1 MDTIKLGSG
10 RKREDFQ
17 YAKQIQKHL
26 NSIVEE
32 GDKKMTTVNS
42 KAEADSWPH
51 QCRYYKPCEELVQN
65 PSHNYGHFKR
75 VHPWTDE
82 ERDFLIK
89 LFEKCP
95 TSKNVYILSV
105 LYGRSENELKS
116 FFKTQ
121 VARIPKWG
129 KKTDE
134 IASIHEMLQQ
144 DIKRLRSEN
153 KIKVEEIST
162 EVPVQ
167 LELDPIPSKVEEIQS
182 QNYLIPPDKTGS
194 PTFYKNLVDALFE
207 KHKTWVEREDH
218 LKNRVIELD
227 NTIIELRN
235 KIAELTAELEEPVED
250 MQVEEIT
257 EYNEQINQ
265 IYQGF

>member
-1 MDTIKLGSG
+1 MDNIKLGSG

-26 NSIVEE
+26 NSIVKE
-32 GDKKMTTVNS
+32 GEKKMTTINS

-51 QCRYYKPCEELVQN
+51 QCRYYKSCEELVQN

-153 KIKVEEIST
+153 KTKVVEIST
-162 EVPVQ
+162 EVPMQ
-167 LELDPIPSKVEEIQS
+167 LTLDPIPSKVEEIQS
-182 QNYLIPPDKTGS
+182 QNYLTPPDKTGS

-207 KHKTWVEREDH
+207 KHKTWVERENH
-218 LKNRVIELD
+218 LKNRIIELE
-227 NTIIELRN
+227 NTITELRN
-235 KIAELTAELEEPVED
+235 KLEETMNET
-250 MQVEEIT
+250 QVEEMA
-257 EYNEQINQ
+257 EYNEQITQ